1 MRTGRGS
8 TPEIEAERRRKISES
23 HIGMKHSEESKQ
35 KVSQNKKGKPLS
47 EEHKQLLSQIRRGRP
62 KSEEHKRKISESLKG
77 HEVSEESRRK
87 LSEKLSGENHPMFG
101 KKVPP
106 DLVKR
111 RADAQRGRVF
121 SDDHRKKMSIA
132 GKRRVKELNN
142 AWIDGRSFEPYC
154 ELFDD
159 FFKERCR
166 AFFGRICLLCESG
179 EIKRK
184 HDVHHVYAEKKACC
198 EGSLNLKEM
207 DKLRMVLPTTVARV
221 GEPTFSDEELLYIR
235 MVVPLCRGCHSK
247 VGSKKMEAAYR
258 KIISDIVMTKYN
270 GKCYYSKEEYTQLFP
285 EAQ

>member
-1 MRTGRGS
+1 MERIS
-8 TPEIEAERRRKISES
+8 KKEKERRRKIAAFQTGRT
-23 HIGMKHSEESKQ
+23 HTEETKQ
-35 KVSQNKKGKPLS
+35 KISQNKKGKPLS
-47 EEHKQLLSQIRRGRP
+47 EDHKKLLSQIRKGRP
-62 KSEEHKRKISESLKG
+62 KTKEHKQKIADALKG
-77 HEVSEESRRK
+77 HAVPEGVRKK
-87 LSEKLSGENHPMFG
+87 LSEKLSGEGNPNFR
-101 KKVPP
+101 VSPSQETRQ
-106 DLVKR
+106 KR
-111 RADAQRGRVF
+111 SAALKGIIFTEER
-121 SDDHRKKMSIA
+121 RKKMSLA
-132 GKRRVKELNN
+132 GKRRVRDLNPAWKE
-142 AWIDGRSFEPYC
+142 GKSFEPYC